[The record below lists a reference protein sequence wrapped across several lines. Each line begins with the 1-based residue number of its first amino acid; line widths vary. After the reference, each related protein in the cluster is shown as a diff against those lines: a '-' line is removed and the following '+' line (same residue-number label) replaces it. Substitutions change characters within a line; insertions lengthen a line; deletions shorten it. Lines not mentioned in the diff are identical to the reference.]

1 VTTPVL
7 YVAQV
12 PLWVRAQSA
21 SWPCPAG
28 NVLPLNPSKAS
39 TMLLLNAG
47 SIVPAGPGA
56 VDNTTPAD
64 LTAGTP
70 GLHVAVSN

>member
-1 VTTPVL
+1 MATPVL

-28 NVLPLNPSKAS
+28 NVLPLDPSKAS
-39 TMLLLNAG
+39 TMLLLG
-47 SIVPAGPGA
+47 TGLIVPAPPGA
-56 VDNTTPAD
+56 ADNTTPAD